1 MGSHAEA
8 VAAIAALDSK
18 FVWEGME
25 TPMVVKWMDMAL
37 QRRRRELHLANLRQS
52 LATGGGMGLSK
63 CRIPAAAYS
72 MTCSHSSV
80 ASRSPAFHTTCGQ
93 RQPHRHMEG
102 CPGMTLHAR

>member
-18 FVWEGME
+18 YVWEGME

-63 CRIPAAAYS
+63 SRISAAGYS
-72 MTCSHSSV
+72 ITCSHRPV
-80 ASRSPAFHTTCGQ
+80 ACRSTPATTPCLALLV
-93 RQPHRHMEG
+93 PE
-102 CPGMTLHAR
+102 